1 MFGTDRQHA
10 RVALAP
16 FFSSPG
22 FLVVCSIFVFFF
34 VVRSVILAVAR
45 YVMSFLPRQELA
57 DIMFRKK
64 VVLFVW
70 RCRFLVLVWGL
81 VTAIKLSR

>member
-1 MFGTDRQHA
+1 MFGTERQHA
-10 RVALAP
+10 RVTLAP

-22 FLVVCSIFVFFF
+22 FLVCVLIFFFF

>member
-1 MFGTDRQHA
+1 M
-10 RVALAP
+10 
-16 FFSSPG
+16 
-22 FLVVCSIFVFFF
+22 CSIFVFFF